1 MKLTAEAIAK
11 DCHYDGER
19 IFALMMDSLTDANFH
34 ELRSKLESTFADW
47 LYEEQ
52 IKYRETCKRIKTG
65 FMNSR

>member
-34 ELRSKLESTFADW
+34 ELRNKLESTFADW
-47 LYEEQ
+47 LFEEQ
-52 IKYRETCKRIKTG
+52 IKYRETCRRI
-65 FMNSR
+65 NEERINNV